1 MTSAS
6 PAEAV
11 VASAGAPEILSGGA
25 RWRIFF
31 YLTALFFLLAFAS
44 PSGGLIDI
52 PISFLLKNKL
62 HLTAVQVAQ
71 FRLIAGVPL
80 FLSWFFGFM
89 RDVWNPLG
97 MSDRGF
103 LVLFGGAS
111 ALLYSFFA
119 FTPVTYGTLLV
130 ALVLLTSAFLFI
142 ASAQKG
148 LTATLGQQHVMSGQ
162 ISAVLN
168 IVGSLTAVA
177 ALLVG
182 GNLSNLLALKNADD
196 TARTLFLVGAGIMAL
211 VVAYG
216 AWRPAV
222 VFDNVRNE
230 QSQHERPTEDIKR
243 LLRHWPIYPALLI
256 WLLWNFAPGAAT
268 PLQYHMQNT
277 LHASDAAWG
286 EWNAVF
292 AASFIPTF
300 LAYGYLCRRFS
311 LRPLLWWGTVIAV
324 PQMVPLLFT
333 HSVAAALIAAV
344 PMGLMGGMSTAAY
357 IDLLIRSCPRGL
369 QGTTL
374 MISNTFL
381 FMVTGFGDLLGT
393 ELYERS
399 GNFTVCVIAITVV
412 YALIL
417 PTLLLVPRRLTA
429 SADGEALQ
437 RGLAEPQAPGT
448 PPAGQDPL

>member
-6 PAEAV
+6 PAETV
-11 VASAGAPEILSGGA
+11 VGSPITPEILPGGA

-80 FLSWFFGFM
+80 FLSWIFGYL
-89 RDVWNPLG
+89 RDVWNPFG
-97 MSDRGF
+97 MGDRGF
-103 LVLFGGAS
+103 LVLFGAAS
-111 ALLYSFFA
+111 ALLYAVFA
-119 FTPVTYGTLLV
+119 FTHVTYGTLVV
-130 ALVLLTSAFLFI
+130 ALILLTSAFLFI

-148 LTATLGQQHVMSGQ
+148 LIATIGQQHVMSGQ
-162 ISAVLN
+162 ISATLN
-168 IVGSLTAVA
+168 VVGSLTSVA
-177 ALLVG
+177 ALLLG
-182 GNLSNLLALKNADD
+182 GNLSNFLALKNTDD
-196 TARTLFLVGAGIMAL
+196 TARILFLVGAGIMVL
-211 VVAYG
+211 VVGYG

-222 VFDNVRNE
+222 VFDNLRSE
-230 QSQHERPTEDIKR
+230 HGQRERPSEDIKR
-243 LLRHWPIYPALLI
+243 LLGHWPIYPALLI

-277 LHASDAAWG
+277 LHASDADWG
-286 EWNAVF
+286 HWNAVF

-300 LAYGYLCRRFS
+300 LAYGWLCRRFS
-311 LRPLLWWGTVIAV
+311 LRPLLWWGTLIAV
-324 PQMVPLLFT
+324 PQMVPLLFI
-333 HSVAAALIAAV
+333 HSVWAALIAAV

-374 MISNTFL
+374 MISNMFL

-393 ELYERS
+393 ALYDRF

-417 PTLLLVPRRLTA
+417 PTLLLVPKRLTA
-429 SADGEALQ
+429 SADGEALE
-437 RGLAEPQAPGT
+437 RGYAE
-448 PPAGQDPL
+448 D